1 MESSGAGAVQII
13 TYPDPGGPR
22 PSGSLTKSVSTEV
35 PYGSGSVPVC
45 HGSPKTAH
53 KNIIVQDVVL
63 NIYPNYERISKEIHV
78 RICELP
84 LQEELRSLRQLH
96 LNQVR
101 IRSNP
106 WESVPIHPNQI

>member
-1 MESSGAGAVQII
+1 MFLGL
-13 TYPDPGGPR
+13 PDPLSNPFVRGTDPR
-22 PSGSLTKSVSTEV
+22 IRIRIRNTAYKS
-35 PYGSGSVPVC
+35 
-45 HGSPKTAH
+45 
-53 KNIIVQDVVL
+53 IIVQDVVL

-101 IRSNP
+101 IHSNP
-106 WESVPIHPNQI
+106 WESVPINPNQIYYRLQSIPNR